1 MSELRGFVR
10 SFILTECL
18 PGESPENLL
27 DDTPLKSSGILDSM
41 TTLKLVNALEKETS
55 TEIEAHEVTE
65 ENFTSVDTI
74 VAFIEERG
82 AGR

>member
-10 SFILTECL
+10 NFILAECL
-18 PGESPENLL
+18 QGESPENLL

-41 TTLKLVNALEKETS
+41 TTLKLVNAIEKEVGF
-55 TEIEAHEVTE
+55 EIEAHEVTD

-74 VAFIEERG
+74 VSFVEER
-82 AGR
+82 AAR

>member
-10 SFILTECL
+10 NFILEECL
-18 PGESPENLL
+18 AGEAPENLL

-41 TTLKLVNALEKETS
+41 TTLKLVNAIEKEVGF
-55 TEIEAHEVTE
+55 EIEAHEVTD

-74 VAFIEERG
+74 VGFIEER
-82 AGR
+82 AAK